1 MFKKHLSYS
10 NVIAVVALF
19 VALGGTAVAAGVLPR
34 DSVGAPQIRTAAVRT
49 AEIRD
54 QGVGFSDISNGAAT
68 ALRGDV
74 GFTEGELTLV
84 PACSGIDLSRCPD
97 LYVLPLSSAGASGR
111 NWLIQAKLNF
121 FVQLAPESN
130 GTDNRCGLVST
141 TVAGR
146 ARVLDQLSIQQLR
159 TPAADPIFDQDH
171 GMHSAALSAVVKKRA
186 GNPTIAVRCTEQAG
200 EQNGADRVKITALE
214 VGRVIQP

>member
-1 MFKKHLSYS
+1 
-10 NVIAVVALF
+10 
-19 VALGGTAVAAGVLPR
+19 VLPR

-74 GFTEGELTLV
+74 GFTEDDTRLV
-84 PACSGIDLSRCPD
+84 TACSGIDLSRCPD

-111 NWLIQAKLNF
+111 NWLIQAKLNL

-130 GTDNRCGLVST
+130 GTDNRCGLVNT

-159 TPAADPIFDQDH
+159 ILDQDH

-200 EQNGADRVKITALE
+200 EQNVADRGKITALE